1 MVSLDRNIQSV
12 MYHKQDIIQIEDKN
26 NIRLKYFITFL
37 SIGQCGIGFLSSK
50 EVYIFTAILLLLLT
64 FLKPSAFSFLKVL
77 PWVLANF
84 LIYLFQTIAFDAFD
98 VSIIQL
104 GYFTIRLIVPAMY
117 LVIVGK
123 EYYKYYIKI
132 LYIYTLISFVFWT
145 IEVVLPPLS
154 IILRKLAI
162 NFSQATGSF
171 VVDYKGISFYL
182 LYTFT
187 YASSYH
193 ILPRNAGPF
202 WEPGAFAVYLAVAL
216 VFVYLSTRSL
226 KNKYILVFS
235 LAILTTQSTA
245 GYISLYIFW
254 VWAILSSNTKY
265 KSAMLIIVLISAF
278 LVSNSAPFMKL
289 KLTEAYEQEMSQPLT
304 GFTSGR
310 MYSARK
316 SINAIGQHPFIG
328 RGISRRTAYD
338 EYSEFYGSYGIIDIP
353 ARFGIIM
360 GSIYFILFLYS
371 LRIYASLF
379 NNKNKWLYALGAFFA
394 LTPVYLSQ
402 GVYLSV
408 VNLLILQT
416 TLVYRD
422 LTKLKIEL

>member
-1 MVSLDRNIQSV
+1 MVVLDNNIKSLT
-12 MYHKQDIIQIEDKN
+12 YHKQDIIQIYDKN
-26 NIRLKYFITFL
+26 NIKLKYFLTFL
-37 SIGQCGIGFLSSK
+37 SIGQCGIGFLGLK
-50 EVYIFTAILLLLLT
+50 EVYIFTTILLLLLT

-162 NFSQATGSF
+162 NFSQTTGSF

-202 WEPGAFAVYLAVAL
+202 
-216 VFVYLSTRSL
+216 
-226 KNKYILVFS
+226 
-235 LAILTTQSTA
+235 
-245 GYISLYIFW
+245 
-254 VWAILSSNTKY
+254 
-265 KSAMLIIVLISAF
+265 
-278 LVSNSAPFMKL
+278 
-289 KLTEAYEQEMSQPLT
+289 
-304 GFTSGR
+304 
-310 MYSARK
+310 
-316 SINAIGQHPFIG
+316 
-328 RGISRRTAYD
+328 
-338 EYSEFYGSYGIIDIP
+338 
-353 ARFGIIM
+353 
-360 GSIYFILFLYS
+360 
-371 LRIYASLF
+371 
-379 NNKNKWLYALGAFFA
+379 
-394 LTPVYLSQ
+394 
-402 GVYLSV
+402 
-408 VNLLILQT
+408 
-416 TLVYRD
+416 
-422 LTKLKIEL
+422 

>member
-162 NFSQATGSF
+162 NFSQTTGSF

-202 WEPGAFAVYLAVAL
+202 WEPGAFAVYLSVAL
-216 VFVYLSTRSL
+216 VFIFLSTKSI
-226 KNKYILVFS
+226 KNKYVLVFS

-245 GYISLYIFW
+245 GYLSLFIFW
-254 VWAILSSNTKY
+254 IWAILSSNTNY
-265 KSAMLIIVLISAF
+265 KFFILMIVLVSAF
-278 LVSNSAPFMKL
+278 FVYNSAPFMRL
-289 KLTEAYEQEMSQPLT
+289 KLSESYEQEMSQPLT

-310 MYSARK
+310 LYSARK

-353 ARFGIIM
+353 ARFGLIM
-360 GSIYFILFLYS
+360 GSIYFILFLNS
-371 LRIYASLF
+371 LRIYASLS